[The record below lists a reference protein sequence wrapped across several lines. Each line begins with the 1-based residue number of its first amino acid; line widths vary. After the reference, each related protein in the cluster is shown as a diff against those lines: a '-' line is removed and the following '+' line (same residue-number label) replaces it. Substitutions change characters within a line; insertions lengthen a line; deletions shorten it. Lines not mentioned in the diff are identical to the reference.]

1 NPLRG
6 GLSALERGNQLVS
19 VSFQLLNRGT
29 NQTCRL
35 LFGETLS
42 QRDAQP
48 VSVGGRLL
56 QSVELLPEPL
66 RLRLL
71 RIFNL
76 LSLVGQGLKF
86 LQSLTKVG
94 SLSVNL
100 GDLRLSALSVE
111 FLGLLGGLRGL
122 DGFLGLSNLVLR
134 HFALPGALGA
144 ATRATGFNQFA

>member
-1 NPLRG
+1 LRLNLRIRTAFEVLSGLARNPLRG

-100 GDLRLSALSVE
+100 GD
-111 FLGLLGGLRGL
+111 
-122 DGFLGLSNLVLR
+122 
-134 HFALPGALGA
+134 
-144 ATRATGFNQFA
+144 